1 MIIAAVAA
9 IQSYRADDSWFIW
22 TICSAVTILLN
33 LINLTFLFAKG
44 IPFLPK
50 IILFA
55 MLVATIMVTVIGKEK
70 SQVTKKEFENWNQK
84 DSDDPWN
91 Q

>member
-1 MIIAAVAA
+1 M
-9 IQSYRADDSWFIW
+9 
-22 TICSAVTILLN
+22 
-33 LINLTFLFAKG
+33 
-44 IPFLPK
+44 LPK